1 MVNQQQGYMTFQ
13 SSLNFPYLP
22 MISKFADNP
31 ATKGLTQVIFQFASS
46 IDYQARANGLT
57 YTPLLITSEKSGK
70 ENAPVQFR
78 INRNWQLTDFRF
90 PNLTIGASL
99 SGPINGGLNS
109 KIVVISDG
117 DFAVNGEGQ
126 QARQIPQDNLN
137 LFVNSVDWLSDDTG
151 LIDLRTKEVKSRP
164 LDQMEDGKKAF
175 LKYFNFILPIL
186 LILGY
191 GIFRWQY
198 RRNQRMNRMN
208 ENYI

>member
-1 MVNQQQGYMTFQ
+1 
-13 SSLNFPYLP
+13 
-22 MISKFADNP
+22 
-31 ATKGLTQVIFQFASS
+31 
-46 IDYQARANGLT
+46 
-57 YTPLLITSEKSGK
+57 
-70 ENAPVQFR
+70 
-78 INRNWQLTDFRF
+78 
-90 PNLTIGASL
+90 
-99 SGPINGGLNS
+99 
-109 KIVVISDG
+109 
-117 DFAVNGEGQ
+117 
-126 QARQIPQDNLN
+126 
-137 LFVNSVDWLSDDTG
+137 LSDDTG